1 MLRRVG
7 VRGRWVT
14 AALLLA
20 LSAPAAAHGANPP
33 RSCAWVLEPTY
44 DRENVLFPEVTTR
57 YLAGVVPVPPGG
69 YVEIKGRFPHAR
81 YMSLQ
86 TYSTTLQSL
95 SVLRDEKIVADN
107 GSTNPFVPG
116 ADRTATKRDY
126 TVRLVSGKPPAGGG
140 PPNTLYDTNPDG
152 SQNGRGLAYRI
163 YLADK
168 GTDTFGDAPA
178 PRISLH
184 LASGTAIPVPE
195 CPDLVPD
202 TSALSNL
209 LAQLG
214 SDQQVPLPGLLA
226 HREPAFH
233 RFVNAPTSYAL
244 AVSDNQ
250 YLDSLTPALEAITTQ
265 LPSGLG
271 ENADNKYVA
280 AYLSQEFGP
289 VLALR
294 AKLPRTP
301 KTFNGEAT
309 MGGGQMR
316 FWSMCTGVLTT
327 QTFGCVVDKDV
338 PVDSKRRYT
347 VVISTAAARPR
358 NATAKCGVAWLP
370 WGPVPK
376 GIAVMRN
383 MLPASTFTHA
393 VQNAKRGEEK
403 TTLGAYYPVGTYSSK
418 AAFEKRGCRA

>member
-1 MLRRVG
+1 MLRSVG
-7 VRGRWVT
+7 KRGVVA

-20 LSAPAAAHGANPP
+20 LICAPAATAGSNPP

-44 DRENVLFPEVTTR
+44 DRENILFPEVTTR

-69 YVEIKGRFPHAR
+69 HVEIKGQFPHAR

-95 SVLRDEKIVADN
+95 SVLRDEQIVPDK
-107 GSTNPFVPG
+107 GSTNPYVAG
-116 ADRTATKRDY
+116 ADRSAKNRSY
-126 TVRLVSGKPPAGGG
+126 TVRLVSGKPPASGR

-168 GTDTFGDAPA
+168 GTDTFGNAPA

-184 LASGTAIPVPE
+184 LSSGTALPIPE
-195 CPDLVPD
+195 CPDVVPD
-202 TSALSNL
+202 TAPLSDV
-209 LAQLG
+209 LAELG
-214 SDQQVPLPGLLA
+214 LDVQIPLPGLLA

-250 YLDSLTPALEAITTQ
+250 YLNGLTPALEAITTK

-280 AYLSQEFGP
+280 AYLSQEFGT

-294 AKLPRTP
+294 AKLPKTP
-301 KTFNGEAT
+301 KTFNGEKT
-309 MGGGQMR
+309 MGAGQMR

-338 PVDSKRRYT
+338 PVDKNRRYT
-347 VVISTAAARPR
+347 VVISTAAGRPR

-376 GIAVMRN
+376 GIAIMRN
-383 MLPASTFTHA
+383 MLPAPTFTQA
-393 VQNAKRGEEK
+393 VQNAQRGKEK
-403 TTLGAYYPVGTYSSK
+403 QTLGPYYPVGTYSSK
-418 AAFEKRGCRA
+418 AAFEKRGCPA